1 MIGKHSHKFFCFAYT
16 TYERRI
22 IIKREK
28 VIKFIFYVFLPL
40 TLGGIVSLFFDTNSY
55 SLLNLPSLSPP
66 PIIFPIVWS
75 ILYLLMGISYY
86 IISYDNLNLL
96 VSKLYYLQLLLNIIW
111 PILFFNYNLY
121 LLASLDIL
129 LMIIILVNLILKM
142 STINKTSGLLNIPY
156 LLWLLFAF
164 YLSTGVYLLN

>member
-1 MIGKHSHKFFCFAYT
+1 MIGKHSHKFFYFAYT